1 MGDARTE
8 AAGVRAYLL
17 GALTSATR
25 FSNPCWR
32 GVAVDVE
39 EFCSGLPSA
48 CSPDHRRHHLPG
60 RARTIRPRLSRSWAK
75 TVSRKAESMS
85 RTPSSRAALQLD
97 MCLADGRDA
106 SHLSL
111 RVPKPWAG
119 TRRLVVW
126 MEKKEKFEEEVDSRR
141 SGRNRVEVGQK
152 TGAKRKV
159 RQSSSW
165 WSRARRSWS
174 ATPVGTG
181 AAADDGAQPLQR
193 KLR

>member
-1 MGDARTE
+1 MGVARSET
-8 AAGVRAYLL
+8 AGVRAYLL

-39 EFCSGLPSA
+39 EFCGGLPSA

-60 RARTIRPRLSRSWAK
+60 RARTIRPKLSRSWAK
-75 TVSRKAESMS
+75 TVSRNAESMS

-119 TRRLVVW
+119 TRRLMVW
-126 MEKKEKFEEEVDSRR
+126 MEKKKLRR
-141 SGRNRVEVGQK
+141 KWTRGEAGGIELKLVK

-174 ATPVGTG
+174 DTRWHWPGS
-181 AAADDGAQPLQR
+181 
-193 KLR
+193 

>member
-1 MGDARTE
+1 MPVCVGVARSET
-8 AAGVRAYLL
+8 AGVRAYLL

-39 EFCSGLPSA
+39 EFCGGLPSA

-60 RARTIRPRLSRSWAK
+60 CARTIRPRLSRSWAK
-75 TVSRKAESMS
+75 TVSRNAESMS

-97 MCLADGRDA
+97 ICLADGRDA

-111 RVPKPWAG
+111 CVPEPWAG

-126 MEKKEKFEEEVDSRR
+126 MEKKKIEEEVDSRR
-141 SGRNRVEVGQK
+141 SGRNRVEVGQNRSQAK
-152 TGAKRKV
+152 NASKLLVVESNSGGAGRRHPLALARQLMTGL
-159 RQSSSW
+159 SC
-165 WSRARRSWS
+165 
-174 ATPVGTG
+174 
-181 AAADDGAQPLQR
+181 
-193 KLR
+193 

>member
-1 MGDARTE
+1 MGEARSE
-8 AAGVRAYLL
+8 AVGVRAYLL

-126 MEKKEKFEEEVDSRR
+126 MEKKEKIEEEVDSRR
-141 SGRNRVEVGQK
+141 SGRNRVEVGQNLSQ
-152 TGAKRKV
+152 AKSASKLLV
-159 RQSSSW
+159 VESSSAELV
-165 WSRARRSWS
+165 RDARWHWRGS
-174 ATPVGTG
+174 
-181 AAADDGAQPLQR
+181 
-193 KLR
+193 